1 MPANAT
7 LEFASSVAGATA
19 TRPRPVAAVRL
30 PCAAAGA
37 SRCEGSRVGVS
48 VVGGGGDGHT
58 RARPSAHCA
67 TRQRSWRAVDA
78 LRSAFFGREEECQPR
93 RECVD
98 ARRGERA
105 LRDSADLLIDGTR
118 PNPLWTSRRYP
129 PRFKLETRNNF
140 KLVPSLR
147 VEKQTGPKRQRT
159 SRLCCR
165 GCGCWQPRI
174 TQDGALLRAKVL
186 IGQERHGDASQGTFA
201 IQEGCFVYGQT
212 EASAQ
217 VARSDR
223 SAVGRQHTGAP
234 LGDDGPRHRGHRAR
248 ARVRARAGACACAC
262 ARASA

>member
-129 PRFKLETRNNF
+129 PDSNLKLETTSN
-140 KLVPSLR
+140 LLSLR
-147 VEKQTGPKRQRT
+147 VEKQTGTKAAAHESPLLP
-159 SRLCCR
+159 RLR
-165 GCGCWQPRI
+165 VLAAPNHSGWSSFQGESPHWSGEAWGRQPRYVRHPRRVFR
-174 TQDGALLRAKVL
+174 LRTNRSLRPSRPIRQVS
-186 IGQERHGDASQGTFA
+186 RRP
-201 IQEGCFVYGQT
+201 
-212 EASAQ
+212 SAHR
-217 VARSDR
+217 RS
-223 SAVGRQHTGAP
+223 SGR
-234 LGDDGPRHRGHRAR
+234 
-248 ARVRARAGACACAC
+248 
-262 ARASA
+262 